1 MKRLKRFYGDIV
13 CQRGVIITWSNMYSD
28 GKIIVDH
35 YQTYNKMQL
44 IMNEICI
51 FSDKD
56 DHVNL
61 E

>member
-1 MKRLKRFYGDIV
+1 MFYGDIV

>member
-1 MKRLKRFYGDIV
+1 
-13 CQRGVIITWSNMYSD
+13 MYSD
-28 GKIIVDH
+28 GKIIVDN